1 MNCDKK
7 GDLTQ
12 KKYINSDKKKNNKN
26 YIKIGD
32 ITSLE
37 YDKTVKT
44 KCYCNSDYWCQLCDG
59 DFELFD

>member
-1 MNCDKK
+1 MNRDKK
-7 GDLTQ
+7 GGLTKQ
-12 KKYINSDKKKNNKN
+12 KHINNEKKTNYKK

-32 ITSLE
+32 ITSVE